1 MKLFFKQNESIMNPE
16 RLLRHAGYAYIRDR
30 KTGQD
35 SMARR
40 LGGDF
45 YPRFHLYIENR
56 GEQVILNLHLDQKQP
71 RYEGTTAHNADY
83 DGDVVGREAERIRKI
98 IISNSQ
104 SAIINVNNTSE
115 IIDDVDLLDKIRP
128 KQFSMIS
135 EKVEK
140 KSWWMFWK

>member
-1 MKLFFKQNESIMNPE
+1 MKLFFKQNELIMNSE

-30 KTGQD
+30 RTGQE
-35 SMARR
+35 SMVRR

-71 RYEGTTAHNADY
+71 RYEGATAHNADY
-83 DGDVVGREAERIRKI
+83 DGDVVEREIERIKKI
-98 IISNSQ
+98 IKSNSQ
-104 SAIINVNNTSE
+104 LAIINANNASE
-115 IIDDVDLLDKIRP
+115 AVDDVDLLDKIRP
-128 KQFSMIS
+128 KQFSVS
-135 EKVEK
+135 DEKEEK